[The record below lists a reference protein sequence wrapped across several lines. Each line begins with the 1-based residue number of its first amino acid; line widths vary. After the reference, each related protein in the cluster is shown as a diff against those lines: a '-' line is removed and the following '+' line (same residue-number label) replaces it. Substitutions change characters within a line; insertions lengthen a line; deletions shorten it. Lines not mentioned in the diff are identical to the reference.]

1 MRLLAIDTS
10 TRWGGAALLDAPE
23 GAPRVV
29 AEVGA
34 FVEDSHA
41 ARTLPMVEHLL
52 ALTGWPKSSLDAY
65 AAVRGPGAFTGVRV
79 ALGLVRGLAYSTGR
93 PCVGVGSLDAMAEAW
108 GPAAGDRVPLLDA
121 GRGEV
126 YGARFAATGSP
137 PRAVIPAW
145 VGDPLRALEGGGEV
159 VLFGGGAASHEQ
171 RLREAGYRG
180 PIGRAPTG
188 VAAGAGR
195 IALALLAD
203 RPGADIDFTPLYVRP
218 SDAEVKFR

>member
-10 TRWGGAALLDAPE
+10 TRWGGAALLDQRE
-23 GAPRVV
+23 GTTRVV

-41 ARTLPMVEHLL
+41 ARTLPMVERLL
-52 ALTGWPKSSLDAY
+52 ALAGWPKSSLDAY

-79 ALGLVRGLAYSTGR
+79 ALGLVRGLALATGR

-108 GPAAGDRVPLLDA
+108 GPAPADRVPLLDA

-126 YGARFAATGSP
+126 YGARFDAAGTP
-137 PRAVIPAW
+137 PRSVIPAW
-145 VGDPLRALEGGGEV
+145 VGDAVRALDGGGDVV
-159 VLFGGGAASHEQ
+159 VLGGGAASHEA

-180 PIGRAPTG
+180 VVGRPPTG

-195 IALALLAD
+195 IALSLLAD
-203 RPGADIDFTPLYVRP
+203 RPGAEVDFTPLYVRP
-218 SDAEVKFR
+218 SDAEIKFR